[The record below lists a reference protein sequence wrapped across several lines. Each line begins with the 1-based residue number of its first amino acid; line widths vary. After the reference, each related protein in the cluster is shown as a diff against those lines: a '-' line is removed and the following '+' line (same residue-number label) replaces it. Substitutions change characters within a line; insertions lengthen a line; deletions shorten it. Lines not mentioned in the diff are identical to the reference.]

1 MENNKWL
8 ALTKKMDRISEWTG
22 RIFTYFVLPLTAIIV
37 FEVISRYFFNAP
49 TVWGFEVSISI
60 YGAHFML
67 VAAYGLLYESHVRIN
82 VFSHRFSHKVQT
94 ILDLIG
100 YFVMFFPCMIVILIY
115 GVEFAVDSW
124 KMLEKSWTAFG
135 MPLYPIKTVIPV
147 TAVLMIFQ
155 GASEVT
161 KKIVYLYSNKE
172 GSE

>member
-1 MENNKWL
+1 
-8 ALTKKMDRISEWTG
+8 
-22 RIFTYFVLPLTAIIV
+22 
-37 FEVISRYFFNAP
+37 
-49 TVWGFEVSISI
+49 
-60 YGAHFML
+60 ML
-67 VAAYGLLYESHVRIN
+67 VAAYGLLYESHVRID
-82 VFSHRFSHKVQT
+82 VFSHRFSLKVQT